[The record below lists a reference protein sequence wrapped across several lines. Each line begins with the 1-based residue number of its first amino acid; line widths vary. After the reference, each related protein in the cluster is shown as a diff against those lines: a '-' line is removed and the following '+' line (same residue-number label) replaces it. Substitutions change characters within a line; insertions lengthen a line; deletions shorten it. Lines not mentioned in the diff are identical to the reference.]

1 MSERQDGWYCKAPD
15 KEEVVGHS
23 AGELGLKWEEG
34 PLSGVMEKKGELML
48 NKAGTSNTAQRIRAL
63 NSALSESVG
72 SRGENE
78 VPCRG

>member
-23 AGELGLKWEEG
+23 AGKLGLKWEEG

-48 NKAGTSNTAQRIRAL
+48 NKAGIS
-63 NSALSESVG
+63 G
-72 SRGENE
+72 
-78 VPCRG
+78 P